1 MRTTDTVA
9 GAGLTIVSVATAVM
23 THKKE
28 GAIEEDRVGMLY
40 QVEDA
45 LAAFAR
51 AKSLM
56 DTSTKMAYS
65 FPL

>member
-1 MRTTDTVA
+1 
-9 GAGLTIVSVATAVM
+9 M
-23 THKKE
+23 TPKKE

-56 DTSTKMAYS
+56 DTSTKMAFS
-65 FPL
+65 FLL

>member
-1 MRTTDTVA
+1 
-9 GAGLTIVSVATAVM
+9 M
-23 THKKE
+23 TPKKE

-51 AKSLM
+51 AKSLK

-65 FPL
+65 FLL

>member
-9 GAGLTIVSVATAVM
+9 GAGLTTVSVATAVT

-51 AKSLM
+51 SGPTAERTQADAMPAL
-56 DTSTKMAYS
+56 
-65 FPL
+65 